1 MAQKHLEHI
10 LRVQKINPDLGRGF
24 WGGGPMGPG
33 MMHRGMM
40 GPGGKGNRGAYN
52 CPFGGPG
59 GGYGMGQQ
67 MMHGG
72 GYGRGPDG
80 PGRDCPRQ
88 YNKRQGSQAE

>member
-24 WGGGPMGPG
+24 WGGGLMGPG

-59 GGYGMGQQ
+59 GGYGKGQQ
-67 MMHGG
+67 MMRGG
-72 GYGRGPDG
+72 GYGMGPDG
-80 PGRDCPRQ
+80 SGRDCPRQ

>member
-80 PGRDCPRQ
+80 SGRDCPRQ